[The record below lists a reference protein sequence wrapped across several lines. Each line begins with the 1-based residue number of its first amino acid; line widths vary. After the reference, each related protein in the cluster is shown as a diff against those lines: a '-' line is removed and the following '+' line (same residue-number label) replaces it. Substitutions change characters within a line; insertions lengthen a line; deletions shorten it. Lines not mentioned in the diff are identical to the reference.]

1 MRLALSVAFVTLLA
15 GCAYHGGMVPAPQ
28 PSTAW
33 LLPDGGDV
41 LIQVVGL
48 SEIEPTGVDRPTG
61 YRAMRMRMT
70 VTNASDV
77 PWIVDPH
84 KQIAKMGG
92 YGISM
97 PADVSSA
104 KLVVPPHD
112 TRAIDLYYPIP
123 RPQFG
128 PENPMHVWLDWIIT
142 RPDGIV
148 MSRARA
154 EFDRDRKYGW
164 IAQTKM

>member
-15 GCAYHGGMVPAPQ
+15 GCAHHGGMVPAPQ

-41 LIQVVGL
+41 LVQVVGM
-48 SEIEPTGVDRPTG
+48 SEVMPTGVDRPTG

-84 KQIAKMGG
+84 RQIAHLDL
-92 YGISM
+92 YGLLM

-104 KLVVPPHD
+104 PLMVPPHD

-123 RPQFG
+123 RAQFG
-128 PENPMHVWLDWIIT
+128 TDTPMHVRLDWIIT

-148 MSRARA
+148 MQRARA
-154 EFDRDRKYGW
+154 QFDRNRKYGW